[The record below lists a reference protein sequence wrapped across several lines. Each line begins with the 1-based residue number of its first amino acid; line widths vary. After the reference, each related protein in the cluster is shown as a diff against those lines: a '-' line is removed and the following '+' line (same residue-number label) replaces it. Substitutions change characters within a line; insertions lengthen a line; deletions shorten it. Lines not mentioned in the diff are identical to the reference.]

1 MLVPG
6 FEPGSTD
13 RESDMMDRTTPHEPC
28 QGEMTALFENDVNHK
43 NAGFH
48 FHFQYCLYAVH

>member
-1 MLVPG
+1 
-6 FEPGSTD
+6 
-13 RESDMMDRTTPHEPC
+13 
-28 QGEMTALFENDVNHK
+28 MTALFENDVNHK